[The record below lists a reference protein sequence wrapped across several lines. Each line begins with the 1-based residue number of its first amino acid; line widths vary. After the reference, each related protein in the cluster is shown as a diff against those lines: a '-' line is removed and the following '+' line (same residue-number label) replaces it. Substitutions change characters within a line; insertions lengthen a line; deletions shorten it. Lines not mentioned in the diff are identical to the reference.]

1 MAMLNNQR
9 VYEFAGESTHHPDK
23 KKTSMSYQDEEI
35 QYTTKVSIGDL

>member
-1 MAMLNNQR
+1 MNSL
-9 VYEFAGESTHHPDK
+9 ESQHITLT